1 MPTWVNVIFIFIF
14 QVIAIFVIL
23 QAATTCD
30 LNSDFE
36 SLKAFGIVA
45 VVVFLIFMTPLIW
58 AAFAYEF
65 YALKT
70 RIPNN
75 QNQNLIHQAQNLL
88 YQARDEGYEE
98 I

>member
-1 MPTWVNVIFIFIF
+1 MD
-14 QVIAIFVIL
+14 IL
-23 QAATTCD
+23 KDATKYN
-30 LNSDFE
+30 LNSE
-36 SLKAFGIVA
+36 LLKAFGEVA
-45 VVVFLIFMTPLIW
+45 VFAFCIFITPLIW
-58 AAFAYEF
+58 TIFAYE
-65 YALKT
+65 YYVLKT

>member
-1 MPTWVNVIFIFIF
+1 MPKKVNDTSFFIFIF
-14 QVIAIFVIL
+14 QVIIIL
-23 QAATTCD
+23 DILAAATRYN
-30 LNSDFE
+30 LNSELLKDFGE
-36 SLKAFGIVA
+36 VA
-45 VVVFLIFMTPLIW
+45 VYAFNIFITPLIW
-58 AAFAYEF
+58 AAFAYE
-65 YALKT
+65 YYVLKT